1 MTSSRGGA
9 ALLGAALLTGSMVAG
24 PANATTNGPT
34 GTASATAS
42 CQQRVGDIGKNGWV
56 AGFTVNAIPPTRTAG
71 TEVGRVYPQG
81 FVRLSGS
88 FSSVPTVN
96 QTVENDGYLVLD
108 ATMYHSRWT
117 LGSDGKFVPDSLRL
131 SPVGGGWDYNA
142 FVNSEYAVPGS
153 TKVRLTHY
161 GLRRDGT
168 LFRWTIQNGVW
179 KPDRKGA
186 TGFAAVKTM
195 ALISQTA
202 TYDTF
207 LAIARGGA
215 LYTIRVPLTSP
226 LKPVVKKVRASTWQ
240 GFEQL
245 VATRCGKAGTLLLAI
260 DNDLQVA
267 YLYAIGHANG
277 PSTVI
282 QGLGKV
288 TGGAF
293 DGWSV
298 YHRTTSDPGVE
309 PPLYGE

>member
-1 MTSSRGGA
+1 M
-9 ALLGAALLTGSMVAG
+9 TGSMVAG
-24 PANATTNGPT
+24 PANATTNAPT
-34 GTASATAS
+34 STANAKAS
-42 CQQRVGDIGKNGWV
+42 CQQRVGEVERNGWV

-71 TEVGRVYPQG
+71 TEVPRVYPQG

-88 FSSVPTVN
+88 FTSVPTVT

-108 ATMYHSRWT
+108 STMYHSRWT
-117 LGSDGKFVPDSLRL
+117 LGSDGKLVPDSLVL

-161 GLRRDGT
+161 GLSREGT
-168 LFRWTIQNGVW
+168 LYRWTIRNGIW
-179 KPDRKGA
+179 MDRKA
-186 TGFAAVKTM
+186 AIGFAAVKTM
-195 ALISQTA
+195 TLISQTA

-207 LAIARGGA
+207 LAITRGGA

-245 VATRCGKAGTLLLAI
+245 IATRCGKAGTLLLAI

-288 TGGAF
+288 TGGEF
-293 DGWSV
+293 DARSV
-298 YHRTTSDPGVE
+298 YHRTTSDPGVD